1 MARHFKGANLRS
13 PHSDSNFWHSS
24 HSGSSF
30 GSSSKSTQ
38 KVMPE
43 RLIWSYVIQLTA
55 AIRQIHSMG
64 LSCRTIDP
72 SKVLL
77 IGNSRFLFYIV
88 DQSMFETC

>member
-1 MARHFKGANLRS
+1 MTRHFKGNNLRS
-13 PHSDSNFWHSS
+13 PHSDSNFWHGS
-24 HSGSSF
+24 HSGSSGSSF

-55 AIRQIHSMG
+55 AIRQIHSHG

-77 IGNSRFLFYIV
+77 IENSRFVFL
-88 DQSMFETC
+88 ME